1 MSYLS
6 VLELRGIDRIGI
18 LMELSQVVTGELN
31 TNIRELHIQSHD
43 GIFEGRVSLYVKN
56 IQDLKVIMEKVGKI
70 RGIEKVRPC
79 GEQSRIAHYG
89 NSDHTDNRC
98 CRGPSLKEKE
108 RPRGAALPEE
118 KTTLPSSPWDDLIR
132 EIQSGRSD
140 ASPKGG
146 EATSGGDRG
155 EYAAEVSAEPATE
168 AAAPAYYSYDEQT
181 IDELD
186 GNRTD
191 VPFSYDEQSLADR
204 TAAPVAA
211 PVLSGA
217 GGSEESEKPAPT
229 RGIFADGFDPKMAVL
244 YAEVMRPKV

>member
-1 MSYLS
+1 METLITLIIVVVAALLS
-6 VLELRGIDRIGI
+6 KKKKD
-18 LMELSQVVTGELN
+18 
-31 TNIRELHIQSHD
+31 
-43 GIFEGRVSLYVKN
+43 
-56 IQDLKVIMEKVGKI
+56 
-70 RGIEKVRPC
+70 
-79 GEQSRIAHYG
+79 
-89 NSDHTDNRC
+89 
-98 CRGPSLKEKE
+98 
-108 RPRGAALPEE
+108 RGAALPEE

-155 EYAAEVSAEPATE
+155 EYAAEVPAEPATE
-168 AAAPAYYSYDEQT
+168 AAAPAYYSYDEQA

-211 PVLSGA
+211 PVLSG
-217 GGSEESEKPAPT
+217 GGSEESEKPTPT

-244 YAEVMRPKV
+244 YAEVMRPKFQEY

>member
-1 MSYLS
+1 METLITLIIVVVAALLS
-6 VLELRGIDRIGI
+6 KKKKD
-18 LMELSQVVTGELN
+18 
-31 TNIRELHIQSHD
+31 
-43 GIFEGRVSLYVKN
+43 
-56 IQDLKVIMEKVGKI
+56 
-70 RGIEKVRPC
+70 
-79 GEQSRIAHYG
+79 
-89 NSDHTDNRC
+89 
-98 CRGPSLKEKE
+98 
-108 RPRGAALPEE
+108 RGAALPEE

-155 EYAAEVSAEPATE
+155 EYAAEVPAEPATE
-168 AAAPAYYSYDEQT
+168 AAAPAYYSYDEQA

-191 VPFSYDEQSLADR
+191 VPFSYDDR

-217 GGSEESEKPAPT
+217 GGSEESEKPAPA

-244 YAEVMRPKV
+244 YAEVMRPKFQEY

>member
-1 MSYLS
+1 MW
-6 VLELRGIDRIGI
+6 R
-18 LMELSQVVTGELN
+18 T
-31 TNIRELHIQSHD
+31 T
-43 GIFEGRVSLYVKN
+43 KN
-56 IQDLKVIMEKVGKI
+56 SALW
-70 RGIEKVRPC
+70 
-79 GEQSRIAHYG
+79 
-89 NSDHTDNRC
+89 NSDHTDNRR

-108 RPRGAALPEE
+108 RPGGGFARGEDYPA
-118 KTTLPSSPWDDLIR
+118 SSPWDDLIR

-168 AAAPAYYSYDEQT
+168 AAAPAYYSYDEQA

-186 GNRTD
+186 GNRMD

-204 TAAPVAA
+204 TAAPV
-211 PVLSGA
+211 LSRCGRFRGVGKAGA
-217 GGSEESEKPAPT
+217 T

-244 YAEVMRPKV
+244 YTEVMRPKFQEY

>member
-1 MSYLS
+1 METLITLIIVVVAALLS
-6 VLELRGIDRIGI
+6 KKKKD
-18 LMELSQVVTGELN
+18 Q
-31 TNIRELHIQSHD
+31 
-43 GIFEGRVSLYVKN
+43 
-56 IQDLKVIMEKVGKI
+56 
-70 RGIEKVRPC
+70 
-79 GEQSRIAHYG
+79 
-89 NSDHTDNRC
+89 
-98 CRGPSLKEKE
+98 
-108 RPRGAALPEE
+108 GAVLPEE

-168 AAAPAYYSYDEQT
+168 AAAPAYYSYDEQA

-186 GNRTD
+186 GNRMD

-204 TAAPVAA
+204 TAA

-244 YAEVMRPKV
+244 YTEVMRPKFQEY

>member
-1 MSYLS
+1 METLITLIIVVVAALLS
-6 VLELRGIDRIGI
+6 KKKKD
-18 LMELSQVVTGELN
+18 
-31 TNIRELHIQSHD
+31 
-43 GIFEGRVSLYVKN
+43 
-56 IQDLKVIMEKVGKI
+56 
-70 RGIEKVRPC
+70 
-79 GEQSRIAHYG
+79 
-89 NSDHTDNRC
+89 
-98 CRGPSLKEKE
+98 
-108 RPRGAALPEE
+108 RGAALPEE

-204 TAAPVAA
+204 TA
-211 PVLSGA
+211 VLLLSHLMGVMKFGFA

-244 YAEVMRPKV
+244 YAEVMRPKFQEY

>member
-1 MSYLS
+1 
-6 VLELRGIDRIGI
+6 
-18 LMELSQVVTGELN
+18 METLITLIIVV
-31 TNIRELHIQSHD
+31 
-43 GIFEGRVSLYVKN
+43 V
-56 IQDLKVIMEKVGKI
+56 
-70 RGIEKVRPC
+70 
-79 GEQSRIAHYG
+79 
-89 NSDHTDNRC
+89 
-98 CRGPSLKEKE
+98 
-108 RPRGAALPEE
+108 AALLSKKKKDRGGGFARGEDYPA
-118 KTTLPSSPWDDLIR
+118 LLAL
-132 EIQSGRSD
+132 GRSD
-140 ASPKGG
+140 PGDTIG
-146 EATSGGDRG
+146 PERRFPEGRRATSGGDRG

-244 YAEVMRPKV
+244 YAEVMRPKFQEY

>member
-1 MSYLS
+1 
-6 VLELRGIDRIGI
+6 
-18 LMELSQVVTGELN
+18 METLITLIIVV
-31 TNIRELHIQSHD
+31 
-43 GIFEGRVSLYVKN
+43 V
-56 IQDLKVIMEKVGKI
+56 
-70 RGIEKVRPC
+70 
-79 GEQSRIAHYG
+79 
-89 NSDHTDNRC
+89 
-98 CRGPSLKEKE
+98 
-108 RPRGAALPEE
+108 AALLSKKKKDRGGGFARE
-118 KTTLPSSPWDDLIR
+118 KTTLPSLALGRSDPGDTI
-132 EIQSGRSD
+132 GRSD

-204 TAAPVAA
+204 TAVPVAA

-244 YAEVMRPKV
+244 YAEVMRPKFQEY

>member
-1 MSYLS
+1 METLITLIIVVVAALLS
-6 VLELRGIDRIGI
+6 KKKKD
-18 LMELSQVVTGELN
+18 
-31 TNIRELHIQSHD
+31 
-43 GIFEGRVSLYVKN
+43 
-56 IQDLKVIMEKVGKI
+56 
-70 RGIEKVRPC
+70 
-79 GEQSRIAHYG
+79 
-89 NSDHTDNRC
+89 
-98 CRGPSLKEKE
+98 
-108 RPRGAALPEE
+108 RGAALPEE

-168 AAAPAYYSYDEQT
+168 AAAPAYYSYDEQA

-186 GNRTD
+186 GNRMD

-217 GGSEESEKPAPT
+217 GGSEESEKPAPA

-244 YAEVMRPKV
+244 YAEVMRPKFQEY

>member
-1 MSYLS
+1 METLITLIIVVVAALLS
-6 VLELRGIDRIGI
+6 KKKKD
-18 LMELSQVVTGELN
+18 
-31 TNIRELHIQSHD
+31 
-43 GIFEGRVSLYVKN
+43 
-56 IQDLKVIMEKVGKI
+56 
-70 RGIEKVRPC
+70 
-79 GEQSRIAHYG
+79 
-89 NSDHTDNRC
+89 
-98 CRGPSLKEKE
+98 
-108 RPRGAALPEE
+108 RGAALPEE

-211 PVLSGA
+211 PVFPVRAVPRVGKAGA
-217 GGSEESEKPAPT
+217 DARNFRGRIRSE
-229 RGIFADGFDPKMAVL
+229 DGRAVRRSD
-244 YAEVMRPKV
+244 ASQV